1 MGVTFAL
8 YDQDGNLIGT
18 AIDNINDL
26 TPDSTWKYTA
36 MTLDTQQFASF
47 ELTSVDASYKYGWN
61 WGITRGLIN
70 RRFGTNYTA
79 DELKELYDE
88 R

>member
-1 MGVTFAL
+1 MRAEIYRVM
-8 YDQDGNLIGT
+8 YR
-18 AIDNINDL
+18 
-26 TPDSTWKYTA
+26 
-36 MTLDTQQFASF
+36 M
-47 ELTSVDASYKYGWN
+47 VHKYGWN

-79 DELKELYDE
+79 DEFKELYNE

>member
-1 MGVTFAL
+1 MRSWGDTHA
-8 YDQDGNLIGT
+8 GRNL
-18 AIDNINDL
+18 
-26 TPDSTWKYTA
+26 WVMYR
-36 MTLDTQQFASF
+36 M
-47 ELTSVDASYKYGWN
+47 VHKYGWN

-79 DELKELYDE
+79 DELKELYNE